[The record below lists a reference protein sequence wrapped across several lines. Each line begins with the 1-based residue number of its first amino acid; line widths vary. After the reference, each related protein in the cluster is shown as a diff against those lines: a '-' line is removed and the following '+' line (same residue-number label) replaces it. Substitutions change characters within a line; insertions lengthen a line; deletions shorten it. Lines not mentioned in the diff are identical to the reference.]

1 MIHSIKSLFIAWGI
15 PQNLSSIFAN
25 GTAVIGILIIAF
37 LSNLVAER
45 IIMRIL
51 SVVIKRTKTRWD
63 DVLLEKGVFDRLSH
77 IVPALVIYG
86 FAEIFTWQV
95 ILQRIALAYMVFIGI
110 LVLNSLLSAA
120 ENIYSSFEV
129 SKEKPIRGYIQIIK
143 IFIFV
148 IGMIFVIGIIIDRS
162 PWKLLTG
169 IGAMTAVLLLVF
181 KDSILGLVASTQ
193 LAANDMVKIGD
204 WIEVEKYGA
213 NGEVF
218 EISLTTVKVQNWDKT
233 ISNIPTYVLISD
245 SFKNWRG
252 MTESGGRRIKR
263 SIYIDMTSVAFCD
276 DAMLDR
282 FRRIHLLTSYIERKV
297 QEISEHT
304 IKHNIDT
311 SIPVNGRRLTNIGT
325 FRAYLDA
332 YVRNHPKVHD
342 GMTIMV
348 RHLPPS
354 PYGIPIEIYVFS
366 NDIRWEHY
374 EAIQA
379 DIFDHILAV
388 IPEFGLRIFQ
398 NPTGRDLQ
406 LLKQT

>member
-1 MIHSIKSLFIAWGI
+1 MIHSLKSFFIAWGI
-15 PQNLSSIFAN
+15 SQHLSSILAD
-25 GTAVIGILIIAF
+25 GTALIGILFLAF
-37 LSNLVAER
+37 LTNLIAGR

-51 SVVIKRTKTRWD
+51 RVVIKRTKTRWD
-63 DVLLEKGVFDRLSH
+63 DVLLEEGVFDRLSH

-86 FAEIFTWQV
+86 FAELFTWQV
-95 ILQRIALAYMVFIGI
+95 ILQRLALSYMVVIGI
-110 LVLNSLLSAA
+110 LVFNSLLSAA
-120 ENIYSSFEV
+120 ESIYSSFKV
-129 SKEKPIRGYIQIIK
+129 SKEKPIRGYIQIVK
-143 IFIFV
+143 IFLFI
-148 IGMIFVIGIIIDRS
+148 IGMIVIIGIIIDRS
-162 PWKLLTG
+162 PWRLLTG

-204 WIEVEKYGA
+204 WIEVEKSGA
-213 NGEVF
+213 NGEVI
-218 EISLTTVKVQNWDKT
+218 EISLTTIKVQNWDKT

-263 SIYIDMTSVAFCD
+263 SIFIDMTSIAFCD

-282 FRRIHLLTSYIERKV
+282 FRRIHLLTGYIERKV
-297 QEISEHT
+297 QEIDEHT
-304 IKHNIDT
+304 VKHNIDT

-374 EAIQA
+374 EGIQA

-388 IPEFGLRIFQ
+388 IPEFGLRVFQ

-406 LLKQT
+406 MLKQI

>member
-1 MIHSIKSLFIAWGI
+1 MIHSLKSFFIAWGI
-15 PQNLSSIFAN
+15 SQHLSSILAD
-25 GTAVIGILIIAF
+25 GTALIGILFLAF
-37 LSNLVAER
+37 LTNLIAGR

-51 SVVIKRTKTRWD
+51 RVVIKRTKTRWD
-63 DVLLEKGVFDRLSH
+63 DVLLEEGVFDRLSH

-86 FAEIFTWQV
+86 FAELFTWQV
-95 ILQRIALAYMVFIGI
+95 ILQRLALSYMVVIGI
-110 LVLNSLLSAA
+110 LVFNSLLSAA
-120 ENIYSSFEV
+120 ESIYSSFKV
-129 SKEKPIRGYIQIIK
+129 SKEKPIRGYIQIVK
-143 IFIFV
+143 IFLFI
-148 IGMIFVIGIIIDRS
+148 IGMIVIIGIIIDRS
-162 PWKLLTG
+162 PWRLLTG

-204 WIEVEKYGA
+204 WIEVEKYDA
-213 NGEVF
+213 NGEVI
-218 EISLTTVKVQNWDKT
+218 EISLTTIKVQNWDKT

-263 SIYIDMTSVAFCD
+263 SIFIDMTSIAFCD

-282 FRRIHLLTSYIERKV
+282 FRRIHLLTGYIERKV
-297 QEISEHT
+297 QEIDEHT
-304 IKHNIDT
+304 VKHNIDT

-374 EAIQA
+374 EGIQA

-388 IPEFGLRIFQ
+388 IPEFGLRVFQ

-406 LLKQT
+406 MLKQI

>member
-1 MIHSIKSLFIAWGI
+1 MIHSLKSFFIAWGI
-15 PQNLSSIFAN
+15 SQHLSSILAD
-25 GTAVIGILIIAF
+25 GTALIGILFLAF
-37 LSNLVAER
+37 LTNLIAGR

-51 SVVIKRTKTRWD
+51 RVVIKRTKTRWD
-63 DVLLEKGVFDRLSH
+63 DVLLEEGVFDRLSH

-86 FAEIFTWQV
+86 FAELFTWQV
-95 ILQRIALAYMVFIGI
+95 ILQRLALSYMVVIGI
-110 LVLNSLLSAA
+110 LVFNSLLSAA
-120 ENIYSSFEV
+120 ESIYSSFKV
-129 SKEKPIRGYIQIIK
+129 SKEKPIRGYIQIVK
-143 IFIFV
+143 IFLFI
-148 IGMIFVIGIIIDRS
+148 IGMIVIIGIIIDRS
-162 PWKLLTG
+162 PWRLLTG

-204 WIEVEKYGA
+204 WIEVEKYDA
-213 NGEVF
+213 NGEVI
-218 EISLTTVKVQNWDKT
+218 EISLTTIKVQNWDKT

-263 SIYIDMTSVAFCD
+263 SIFIDMTSIAFCD

-282 FRRIHLLTSYIERKV
+282 FRRIHLLTGYIERKV
-297 QEISEHT
+297 QEIDEHT
-304 IKHNIDT
+304 VKHNIDT

-374 EAIQA
+374 EGIQA

-388 IPEFGLRIFQ
+388 IPEFGLRVFQ

-406 LLKQT
+406 MLTQI

>member
-1 MIHSIKSLFIAWGI
+1 MIHSIKSLFITWGI
-15 PQNLSSIFAN
+15 SQHLSSVLAN
-25 GTAVIGILIIAF
+25 GTAVIGVLFLAF
-37 LSNLVAER
+37 LSNLIAGR
-45 IIMRIL
+45 IIIRIL
-51 SVVIKRTKTRWD
+51 RVVIKRTKTRWD
-63 DVLLEKGVFDRLSH
+63 DVLLEEGVFDRLSH
-77 IVPALVIYG
+77 IVPALIIYG
-86 FAEIFTWQV
+86 FSELFTWQV
-95 ILQRIALAYMVFIGI
+95 ILQRLALSYMVFIGI
-110 LVLNSLLSAA
+110 LVFNSLLSAA
-120 ENIYSSFEV
+120 EDIYSSYKV

-143 IFIFV
+143 VFLFIV
-148 IGMIFVIGIIIDRS
+148 GMIIVIGIIIDRS

-213 NGEVF
+213 NGEVI
-218 EISLTTVKVQNWDKT
+218 EISLTTVKVRNWDKT
-233 ISNIPTYVLISD
+233 ISNIPTYALISD

-263 SIYIDMTSVAFCD
+263 SIFIDMTSIAFCND
-276 DAMLDR
+276 EMLDR

-297 QEISEHT
+297 QEIDEHT
-304 IKHNIDT
+304 VKHNIDT

-332 YVRNHPKVHD
+332 YVRNHPNVHE

-366 NDIRWEHY
+366 NDIQWEHY
-374 EAIQA
+374 EGIQA

-388 IPEFGLRIFQ
+388 IPEFGLRVFQ
-398 NPTGRDLQ
+398 NPTGSDLQ
-406 LLKQT
+406 MLKQT